1 MVVGVSKELGNKHFW
16 SLPEGRRQRVLI
28 NLIAKGLD
36 ISSNKSVQELAE
48 LKQISLEERIEP
60 AAVLLADASR
70 GYIPDGPRGRRPILA
85 SSQNI
90 CRIIGARSYSEQ
102 RTWNRKLIKTRFDGI
117 SKLLI
122 DSNLTASN
130 PSDTNL
136 NFGYADIRRGV
147 YIPAGADKDASAAVG
162 AFLGCGFLAPE
173 ANINLSGRSTDAEF
187 FKLLKTKF
195 EKAFNISGYYKVIP
209 TNSKF
214 PNGKKVD
221 TSYCI
226 LLFNSKALFQYMSNL
241 PRMTVN
247 TIDDITA
254 FADFNFSE
262 VVKYFVG
269 ATGWIGKSGKKPF
282 LQLTRHNIKKWYG
295 LPRMQNLYSKGMLDA
310 NPYVK
315 KSAEK
320 SLAHWT

>member
-16 SLPEGRRQRVLI
+16 SLPDGTRQRVLI

-36 ISSNKSVQELAE
+36 INHQKAVQELAE
-48 LKQISLEERIEP
+48 LKQTSLEERIEP

-90 CRIIGARSYSEQ
+90 CRLMGARSYSEQ
-102 RTWNRKLIKTRFDGI
+102 RTWNKKLIKTKSGSI
-117 SKLLI
+117 NKLLI
-122 DSNLTASN
+122 DLDLTASN

-147 YIPAGADKDASAAVG
+147 YIPDSTDKDASAAVG

-195 EKAFNISGYYKVIP
+195 EKAFNISGYYRVIP
-209 TNSKF
+209 ASRKF
-214 PNGKKVD
+214 PNGRKVD

-241 PRMTVN
+241 PRMTVK
-247 TIDDITA
+247 TIDDITG
-254 FADFNFSE
+254 FTDFDFSE
-262 VVKYFVG
+262 VVKYFIG
-269 ATGWIGKSGKKPF
+269 ATGWIGKSNKKPF
-282 LQLTRHNIKKWYG
+282 LQLTRHSVKRWYG

-310 NPYVK
+310 NPYIK

-320 SLAHWT
+320 SLEKFK